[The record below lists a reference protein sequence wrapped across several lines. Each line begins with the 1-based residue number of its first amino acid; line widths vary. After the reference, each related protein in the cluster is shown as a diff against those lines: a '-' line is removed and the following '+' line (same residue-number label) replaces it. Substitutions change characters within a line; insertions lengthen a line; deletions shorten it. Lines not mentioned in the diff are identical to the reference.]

1 MNRVTEPKKAPEANL
16 IACHEEMA
24 AMQQPGRHGRPTGTT
39 LMPWASEKV
48 RNEIG
53 PGSFE
58 RKLNELAEHGWI
70 VVSCTTASAGNFL
83 YHVPAATAVLQ
94 RERNENSTGQPT

>member
-1 MNRVTEPKKAPEANL
+1 
-16 IACHEEMA
+16 
-24 AMQQPGRHGRPTGTT
+24 
-39 LMPWASEKV
+39 MPWASEKV

-94 RERNENSTGQPT
+94 RERNENSTGQPNRGRDRRCRRPPAQIRT

>member
-1 MNRVTEPKKAPEANL
+1 MPRYEYKVL
-16 IACHEEMA
+16 Y
-24 AMQQPGRHGRPTGTT
+24 GRPTGTT

-58 RKLNELAEHGWI
+58 RKLNEIAEHGWI